1 MAIVATVISK
11 DFGREFGSLGDY
23 WERAGR
29 TPVVLEHPIQSKH
42 HQYNTNTYNTNEN

>member
-29 TPVVLEHPIQSKH
+29 TPIVLEHPIQPKAPSV
-42 HQYNTNTYNTNEN
+42 Q